1 MPQYHGWALS
11 GLSLPLP
18 RWSSLLWLHPFC
30 VSMPKVYLRGD
41 MLRISLREVDS
52 FSQTT
57 RKCINIEMKN
67 FRRE

>member
-1 MPQYHGWALS
+1 MPQYHGSVLS

-18 RWSSLLWLHPFC
+18 RWASLLCLRPFC

-41 MLRISLREVDS
+41 ALRISLREMDS